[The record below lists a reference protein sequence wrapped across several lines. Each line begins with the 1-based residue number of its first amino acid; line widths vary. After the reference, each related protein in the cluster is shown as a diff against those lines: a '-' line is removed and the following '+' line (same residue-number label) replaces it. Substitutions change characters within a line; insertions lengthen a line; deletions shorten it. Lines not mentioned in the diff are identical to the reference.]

1 MKQPKTQ
8 LAEVLYLLLQN
19 DLTSLD
25 IIMHGVLN
33 PTAKISQLRAK
44 GVNVLCNG
52 VKHKNK
58 FGRQIAYGRFTVL
71 NRREAAKIYNQL
83 NK

>member
-1 MKQPKTQ
+1 MTKPITQ
-8 LAEVLYLLLQN
+8 IAEVLYLLLQKEM
-19 DLTSLD
+19 TSLD

-44 GVNVLCNG
+44 GVNVLCKSL
-52 VKHKNK
+52 KHKNK
-58 FGRQIAYGRFTVL
+58 FGRQINYGKFTIL
-71 NRREAAKIYNQL
+71 NKRDAVKIYNQI

>member
-1 MKQPKTQ
+1 MTKPKTQ
-8 LAEVLYLLLQN
+8 IAEVLHLLLSQ
-19 DLTSLD
+19 DMTSLD
-25 IIMHGVLN
+25 IIMNGVLN

-44 GVNVLCNG
+44 GVNILCND

-58 FGRQIAYGRFTVL
+58 FGRQMTYGRFTIL
-71 NRREAAKIYNQL
+71 NRREAAKIYNQI